1 MLIVNPEERAT
12 IIDVVNYCT
21 KQLEII
27 ESKLSH
33 QNSGKNSNIENR
45 KEIGEDE
52 VENQIL

>member
-33 QNSGKNSNIENR
+33 QNSGKNSNIENK

-52 VENQIL
+52 VENQI